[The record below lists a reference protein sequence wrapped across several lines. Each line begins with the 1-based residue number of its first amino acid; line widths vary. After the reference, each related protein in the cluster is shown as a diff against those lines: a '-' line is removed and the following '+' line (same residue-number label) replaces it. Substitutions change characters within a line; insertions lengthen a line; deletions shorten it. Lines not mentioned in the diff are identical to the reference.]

1 MSTSLIHLKCQRSRN
16 LRIWAHP
23 QPATL
28 RQSLASA
35 IHEGVQT
42 KTPISRCL
50 RLVKT
55 NLARK
60 GEKGR
65 KGTQLREVSCKI
77 CPRKIRLKLSHY
89 SDFEMLSQA
98 PPLITSW
105 ILQRC
110 ASRASSK
117 EVWPLFP
124 IYSWWVEKSTIP
136 ERLGQVKTLFFW
148 AEARTWTFN
157 PVLLHQVLANPT
169 SINIQ

>member
-16 LRIWAHP
+16 LRIWAHR

-35 IHEGVQT
+35 THGGAQT
-42 KTPISRCL
+42 KTPVSKCL
-50 RLVKT
+50 RRGKT

-60 GEKGR
+60 GGKGR
-65 KGTQLREVSCKI
+65 KGTLPPGVSCKI
-77 CPRKIRLKLSHY
+77 CLRKIRSKLSHY

-117 EVWPLFP
+117 EVWPLFR
-124 IYSWWVEKSTIP
+124 ICSWWVEKSTIP
-136 ERLGQVKTLFFW
+136 ERLVQVKTLYFW

-157 PVLLHQVLANPT
+157 PVLHHLVLANPT